1 MYKASLKIV
10 INTNLDKLSKQKLEM
25 ALKMLN
31 ILDE

>member
-10 INTNLDKLSKQKLEM
+10 INTKLDKLSKQKLEM

-31 ILDE
+31 TLDE